1 MKNERKL
8 ETKDIV
14 MLANIHKMCD
24 DTHCENCI
32 FYHEEYGCLGSRVKD
47 VIVKETGMARETLNR
62 MIKTAVEASEDTDD

>member
-1 MKNERKL
+1 MKTKMDL

-14 MLANIHKMCD
+14 MLANIYKMCD

-32 FYHEEYGCLGSRVKD
+32 FYHEEYGCLASRVKD